1 MHCSAN
7 LQVFDFTLEPE
18 EISQVTALHRGW
30 RYIVPT
36 ITVSYITIK
45 RQHSTTFY
53 SNKKVTSKVN
63 LMLNLLHLRLCQ
75 IKGTPTLCMFYPV
88 FKLN

>member
-45 RQHSTTFY
+45 PKHSTTFY

-63 LMLNLLHLRLCQ
+63 LMLNLLHLRLLQ
-75 IKGTPTLCMFYPV
+75 HYV
-88 FKLN
+88 